1 MSSGG
6 SIVSSLSP
14 SELSQLGT
22 SELKLQALANVLEA
36 IFYGISIALYI
47 NSMRALIA
55 PKRNS
60 SRYSRKKQISLI
72 TFITYLIVSG
82 TLAIGQTI
90 LSFMLTSVDTAAG
103 SAIAIVS
110 GTKSVFIE
118 PIPLPLVIWGADGF
132 MIWRCL
138 VLYNSLSPM
147 RRRILQ
153 TFLAVLALASF
164 GTGILFFAVLRGNNF
179 DGGLIMIPFSV
190 FANVTLT
197 SLIVG
202 RILYHRRSLGN
213 LMGSGHASM
222 YTWIV
227 SICIE
232 SCVLILVFETTC
244 LVLIFTN
251 DIGAEIIMSI
261 LPHIFVISAL
271 LLVYRV
277 AEGREMN
284 TTVAVSGS
292 NTGPAIG
299 SGASSSYGGVSVT
312 VSRFEAAPHPTG
324 SMSDDVESSAF
335 SSSER
340 TAHEKSITGKTSA
353 GTLSSGL

>member
-1 MSSGG
+1 
-6 SIVSSLSP
+6 
-14 SELSQLGT
+14 
-22 SELKLQALANVLEA
+22 
-36 IFYGISIALYI
+36 
-47 NSMRALIA
+47 
-55 PKRNS
+55 
-60 SRYSRKKQISLI
+60 
-72 TFITYLIVSG
+72 
-82 TLAIGQTI
+82 
-90 LSFMLTSVDTAAG
+90 
-103 SAIAIVS
+103 
-110 GTKSVFIE
+110 
-118 PIPLPLVIWGADGF
+118 
-132 MIWRCL
+132 
-138 VLYNSLSPM
+138 
-147 RRRILQ
+147 
-153 TFLAVLALASF
+153 
-164 GTGILFFAVLRGNNF
+164 
-179 DGGLIMIPFSV
+179 MIPFSV

-232 SCVLILVFETTC
+232 SCVLILVFETMC

-277 AEGREMN
+277 AEGREVN

-299 SGASSSYGGVSVT
+299 SGAGSSYGGVSVT

-324 SMSDDVESSAF
+324 SMIDDVESSAF

-340 TAHEKSITGKTSA
+340 TGKRPASTRNNIKY
-353 GTLSSGL
+353 